1 MREGAVERQLKM
13 IEQEI
18 ALNGEAL
25 ESLRRDQRA
34 VVDSLRLEV
43 ETLRR
48 CLERLHPDFKESFAA
63 VRAEA
68 TQEIDPEAL

>member
-13 IEQEI
+13 LEQEI